1 VRVLKL
7 TSSPSRTR
15 RFQPSINAASNYSEP
30 ACLTVEETAAYLRI
44 SLHSA
49 YTLCRQGKLPVVHPV
64 PRRTLVVK
72 RKLDEMLMNGTLGT
86 DLSAQD
92 N

>member
-1 VRVLKL
+1 MRAMKP
-7 TSSPSRTR
+7 TGPPSRAI
-15 RFQPSINAASNYSEP
+15 RFRPSITNTGGSVEP

-49 YTLCRQGKLPVVHPV
+49 YVLCRQGKLPVVHPV

-72 RKLDEMLMNGTLGT
+72 RRLDEMLMDGTLGA
-86 DLSAQD
+86 SAD
-92 N
+92 ES